1 MFSLIP
7 LNCLKVPKSSDCR
20 SCPPSSSRPYCDNID
35 GKSGYDSFQQLP
47 PSMMN
52 SVKGSEVSYQVS
64 VAVTAM
70 QKLVNFTARQVGFIS
85 MSYWFSPVID

>member
-1 MFSLIP
+1 
-7 LNCLKVPKSSDCR
+7 
-20 SCPPSSSRPYCDNID
+20 
-35 GKSGYDSFQQLP
+35 
-47 PSMMN
+47 MMN

-85 MSYWFSPVID
+85 MLDFASH